1 MYNQI
6 IKERK
11 ENTLKIFFIVL
22 QVMKPKEI
30 AVLELSK
37 ESATLTTAEG
47 AFIKLRSQSQDSVLS
62 YELFAVLKLRINGRR
77 NKDVMTYLQ
86 MGNMPL
92 GDDDFTY
99 CSKTAMMAFTK
110 KFVSR
115 NFAAQP
121 ATQNL
126 DSSST
131 YDDFVE
137 EDLTAELQKLIS
149 HVMTGKSVKRTDN
162 FTELQ
167 KKIHTF

>member
-11 ENTLKIFFIVL
+11 HFKNIFIVL
-22 QVMKPKEI
+22 QVMEPKEI

-37 ESATLTTAEG
+37 KSATLTTAEG
-47 AFIKLRSQSQDSVLS
+47 AFKKLRSQDSVLS
-62 YELFAVLKLRINGRR
+62 YELFAVLKRRFNERR

-86 MGNMPL
+86 TGNMPL
-92 GDDDFTY
+92 GNDDFTFY
-99 CSKTAMMAFTK
+99 SKTAMMALTK

-115 NFAAQP
+115 NFAVQP

-137 EDLTAELQKLIS
+137 EDLTAELQKLIT